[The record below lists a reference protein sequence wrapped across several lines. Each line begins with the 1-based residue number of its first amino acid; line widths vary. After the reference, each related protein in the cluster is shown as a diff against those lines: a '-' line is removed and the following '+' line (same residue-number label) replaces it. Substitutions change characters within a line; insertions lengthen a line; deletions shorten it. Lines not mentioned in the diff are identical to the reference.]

1 MYISQFIEYFLGDI
15 ISAAYSVPPKVY
27 DEDEETDDE
36 FYRDDPDYVS
46 GGVTPS
52 AIQTAVSKH
61 FSNTCQSGVNAVT
74 QGTSG
79 EELARKKYKIQPEQL
94 FPYFKERRPQTIATA
109 WYLVGVLEQIITE
122 FV

>member
-46 GGVTPS
+46 GGV
-52 AIQTAVSKH
+52 
-61 FSNTCQSGVNAVT
+61 NTIRDTNCRVKT
-74 QGTSG
+74 
-79 EELARKKYKIQPEQL
+79 L
-94 FPYFKERRPQTIATA
+94 
-109 WYLVGVLEQIITE
+109 
-122 FV
+122 